1 MLVNKFSLLFLT
13 TLCYSL
19 SYQLQ
24 QMKTLNWGIVG
35 LGKIAH
41 SFVQDLQ
48 LVDNSQ
54 PVAAASR
61 SLDKAKTFSS
71 YYKIPKSYGSYTE
84 LFNDPA
90 VDIVY
95 IATPHDSHAELS
107 IEAMRA
113 GKHVLCE
120 KPLAV
125 NSKQVQSILETSRKE
140 GVFMMEALWSK
151 FNPAIKECLRLISTD
166 TIGEVNYLQ
175 ADFSFNMNHE
185 QEHDRMLNM
194 ELAGGSLL
202 DMGIYPVFLAY
213 SVFGKPADILATSRF
228 HRTGADIQTA
238 IIFKYK
244 NGIAQLMSGFASRS
258 DMVAKIYGT
267 AGRIH
272 INPVWHESE
281 GLSIYGN
288 EASSPPQQIDL
299 PKKGKGYTYEIE
311 ECMRCIS
318 EGKIESPHWSHQNS
332 LDLIDILDQVRR
344 QIGLRYPFE

>member
-1 MLVNKFSLLFLT
+1 
-13 TLCYSL
+13 
-19 SYQLQ
+19 
-24 QMKTLNWGIVG
+24 MKSLNWGIIG

-61 SLDKAKTFSS
+61 SLDKAKTFAAQYNIS
-71 YYKIPKSYGSYTE
+71 KSYGSYVE
-84 LFNDPA
+84 LFQDPA

-107 IEAMRA
+107 IAAMQA

-125 NSKQVQSILETSRKE
+125 NSKQVKSIIETAQQE

-151 FNPAIKECLRLISTD
+151 FNPTIKECLRLIATD

-175 ADFSFNMNHE
+175 ADFTFNMNDA
-185 QEHDRMLNM
+185 QEHGRMLNM

-213 SVFGKPADILATSRF
+213 SIFGKPDDILATSRF

-238 IIFKYK
+238 IILKYK
-244 NGIAQLMSGFASRS
+244 NGIAQVMSGFASQS
-258 DMVAKIYGT
+258 DMVARIHGS

-272 INPVWHESE
+272 IDRVWHEAE
-281 GLSIYGN
+281 GLSVYGN
-288 EASSPPQQIDL
+288 DVSSPARHIDL

-311 ECMRCIS
+311 ECMRCIA
-318 EGKIESPHWSHQNS
+318 EGKIESPDWSHQNS
-332 LDLIDILDQVRR
+332 LDLIGILDGVRQ